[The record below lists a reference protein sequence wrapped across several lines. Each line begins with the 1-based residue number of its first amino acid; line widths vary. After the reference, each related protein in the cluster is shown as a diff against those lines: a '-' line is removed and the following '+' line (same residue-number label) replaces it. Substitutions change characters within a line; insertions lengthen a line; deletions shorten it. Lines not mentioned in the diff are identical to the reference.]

1 MSLIVSQLMALVSRA
16 ARKPEWRFAGEI
28 AFTNLPPNFG
38 MIVSLQLFPV
48 SGADA
53 PVPYEGD
60 PPADADTDNTELCKP
75 VDLHTENQQSTRIIP
90 FSLKRAEGHYYV
102 QVRAV
107 LFRKSTTG
115 ADDAAPV
122 VAQVEPFFFA
132 RSPLALL
139 EDLDGLRLAIQ
150 WPSVA
155 IEDME
160 YYATFRPGLP
170 PIKER

>member
-1 MSLIVSQLMALVSRA
+1 MSSIVSQLMALVSRA
-16 ARKPEWRFAGEI
+16 GRQSERRFAGEI
-28 AFTNLPPNFG
+28 AFTNLPSNFG

-60 PPADADTDNTELCKP
+60 PPADSATDNTELCKQ
-75 VDLHTENQQSTRIIP
+75 VDLHTENQQPTRMIP

-102 QVRAV
+102 QVRTV
-107 LFRKSTTG
+107 LFRKNTSD
-115 ADDAAPV
+115 ADDAARF

-139 EDLDGLRLAIQ
+139 EDLNGVRLTIQ
-150 WPSVA
+150 WPTAA
-155 IEDME
+155 IGDME
-160 YYATFRPGLP
+160 YYATFRPGSP

>member
-1 MSLIVSQLMALVSRA
+1 MALISRA
-16 ARKPEWRFAGEI
+16 ARKSERKFAGEI

-60 PPADADTDNTELCKP
+60 PPADVVTDNAELCKP
-75 VDLHTENQQSTRIIP
+75 VDLHTENPQPTRNIP
-90 FSLKRAEGHYYV
+90 FLLKRAEGHYYF
-102 QVRAV
+102 QVRAI
-107 LFRKSTTG
+107 LFRKNTT
-115 ADDAAPV
+115 DANDSESL

-132 RSPLALL
+132 RSPLALF
-139 EDLDGLRLAIQ
+139 EDLKGVRLTIE

-160 YYATFRPGLP
+160 NYATFRPGLP
-170 PIKER
+170 PITER